1 MRSAGFSPHHA
12 AKSAGSCTS
21 KRTEVR
27 APRQAGVFSQPVFVH
42 FAVVAQ
48 IGNLLYPPTG
58 SRRGVSTPQGVRIA
72 NPRHSR
78 LSVCVTSIA
87 ASPRSVHPWLLLL
100 TLFFALVSASLAGE
114 LRVGTATANINPPVG
129 TPLAG
134 YYYERP
140 CDGVLD
146 DLYAKAV
153 VLDDGQTKAALV
165 VCDLVTLPRKVVLEA
180 RKLIAE
186 RTGIPGANVMIA
198 ATHSHTGPVLVRD
211 SALDEVTGANSP
223 LCRKY
228 NEELPKR
235 IAQAVADANA
245 KLAPTRVSYANETE
259 NRIAF
264 NRRYW
269 MKDGT
274 VGWNPGKLNPNIM
287 RPAGPIDPE
296 VGVVYFESPSSSSS
310 SSSSNPQLTFVN
322 FSMHPDTTGGTWAS
336 ADYPGALARRLA
348 DYQGRDMLTI
358 FANGACG
365 NINHVNVHW
374 AAPQSSTNEA
384 NRLGIILASDV
395 LDAYTKLKP
404 VADTT
409 LRVRSETL
417 QIPLAKI
424 TDEDVTRARATAKLG
439 GKAKFLER
447 VEAYKVL
454 DVAQQNGKPWEVE
467 VQVFTLGKDLAWV
480 SMPGEL
486 FVEPG
491 MNLKAASPFKQ
502 TLIVEL
508 ANGSIG
514 YIPNRPAYAEG
525 NYEVASAR
533 CAEGTAEMLITTAV
547 KLLEEL
553 HQ

>member
-1 MRSAGFSPHHA
+1 MNTNGHAYERSAGFSPLHLTE
-12 AKSAGSCTS
+12 STRSCAL
-21 KRTEVR
+21 KRTKVR
-27 APRQAGVFSQPVFVH
+27 APREVGDFSQSVFIRVH
-42 FAVVAQ
+42 SWLIPLALLFAA
-48 IGNLLYPPTG
+48 ISP
-58 SRRGVSTPQGVRIA
+58 SR
-72 NPRHSR
+72 
-78 LSVCVTSIA
+78 
-87 ASPRSVHPWLLLL
+87 
-100 TLFFALVSASLAGE
+100 AGE
-114 LRVGTATANINPPVG
+114 LRIGAAAANISPPIG

-134 YYYERP
+134 YYYQRP

-146 DLYAKAV
+146 DLYAKAA
-153 VLDDGQTKAALV
+153 VLDDGRTRAALV
-165 VCDLVTLPRKVVLEA
+165 VCDLVTLPRRIVLEA

-228 NEELPKR
+228 NEALPKR
-235 IAQAVADANA
+235 IAQAVADASA
-245 KLAPTRVSYANETE
+245 KLAPTRVSYARAEE
-259 NRIAF
+259 HRIAF

-296 VGVVYFESPSSSSS
+296 VGVVYFESADAK
-310 SSSSNPQLTFVN
+310 PQFTFVN

-348 DYQGRDMLTI
+348 DYKGPDMLTI

-365 NINHVNVHW
+365 NINHINVHW

-417 QIPLAKI
+417 RIPLAKI
-424 TDEDVTRARATAKLG
+424 TDADVTRAQAVAKLG

-491 MNLKAASPFKQ
+491 LNLKAVSPFKQ
-502 TLIVEL
+502 TAIVEL

-533 CAEGTAEMLITTAV
+533 CAEGTAELLITTAV
-547 KLLEEL
+547 KLLERL